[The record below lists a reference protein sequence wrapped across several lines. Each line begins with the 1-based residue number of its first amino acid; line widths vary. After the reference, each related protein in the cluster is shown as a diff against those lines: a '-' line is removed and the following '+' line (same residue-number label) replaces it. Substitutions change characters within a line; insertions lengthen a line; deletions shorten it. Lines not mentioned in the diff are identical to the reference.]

1 MTTFF
6 TSTNNG
12 YVQGY
17 RTMNAQIAEQST
29 AIEQTKS
36 YQMFKFDKS
45 NRPIDQRHLSKLT
58 EAIRNRNLL
67 KEFPILVT
75 VDYVVIDG
83 QHRLRAAEQL
93 NVPIFYTVTENMTA
107 SDAASV
113 NNVAERWTSADWM
126 HSWIAQGKQ
135 EYVKFSKFLQRY
147 PWMAPSIA
155 ANLVSYGDRAQRT
168 KKFSNGTFACNDL
181 EFAERVAHCVL
192 DFKPHAAFYQ
202 HSAFIGAVA
211 CLLEHAAYDHE
222 RMMARLEYASR
233 KMVKCPDVPGYLE
246 MFEDIYNY
254 RTREAFRA
262 EFKVLTSNSL
272 KRDPAR
278 RFRKDKTDG
287 NEAAA

>member
-1 MTTFF
+1 
-6 TSTNNG
+6 
-12 YVQGY
+12 
-17 RTMNAQIAEQST
+17 MNAQIAEQST

-93 NVPIFYTVTENMTA
+93 NVPIFYTVTANMTA
-107 SDAASV
+107 VDAASV
-113 NNVAERWTSADWM
+113 NNVTERWSFADWM

-135 EYVKFSKFLQRY
+135 EYVKLSEFSRRY
-147 PWMAPSIA
+147 PWINISTAV
-155 ANLVSYGDRAQRT
+155 NLVSYGDRAKLT
-168 KKFSNGTFACNDL
+168 SKFRNGTFACNDL
-181 EFAERVAHCVL
+181 EFAEKVMHCVL
-192 DFKPHAAFYQ
+192 DFKPYAAFYQ
-202 HSAFIGAVA
+202 HTAFIGAVA
-211 CLLEHAAYDHE
+211 CLLEHAAYDHK

-246 MFEDIYNY
+246 MFGEIYNY
-254 RTREAFRA
+254 RTREEFRA
-262 EFKVLTSNSL
+262 EFKVLNAHSL

-278 RFRKDKTDG
+278 RSQSDKADG
-287 NEAAA
+287 NGAAA